1 MKIPRN
7 TPLLAQ
13 DWRGDPIR
21 TVNAD
26 VAAAELDA
34 GSEESRALFR
44 KRDARLSPPAPQ
56 SELQNR
62 SPVELADFFAERIG
76 ADRLAQDPHA
86 RAAADLLQRRNK
98 ALKLQEQKRRARQRV
113 RRVKRYARWA

>member
-7 TPLLAQ
+7 SPLLAQ

-34 GSEESRALFR
+34 SSEESRALFR
-44 KRDARLSPPAPQ
+44 KRDGRLPPPDSP

-76 ADRLAQDPHA
+76 ADRLAKDPHA
-86 RAAADLLQRRNK
+86 RAAADLLHRRDK
-98 ALKLQEQKRRARQRV
+98 ALKAQEQKRRARQRV
-113 RRVKRYARWA
+113 RGVKRYARWA

>member
-1 MKIPRN
+1 MKIPRHS
-7 TPLLAQ
+7 PLLAK

-34 GSEESRALFR
+34 SSEESRALFR
-44 KRDARLSPPAPQ
+44 KRDARLSPPPPH

-76 ADRLAQDPHA
+76 ADRLANDPNA
-86 RAAADLLQRRNK
+86 RAAAQLLRRRDK
-98 ALKLQEQKRRARQRV
+98 ALKLEGQKRRV